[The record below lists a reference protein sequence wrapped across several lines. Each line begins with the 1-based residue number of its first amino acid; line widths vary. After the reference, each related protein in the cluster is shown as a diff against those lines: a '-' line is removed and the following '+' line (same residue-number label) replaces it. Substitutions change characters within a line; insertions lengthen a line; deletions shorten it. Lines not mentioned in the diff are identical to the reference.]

1 MSDTNKDQRLRVAVT
16 CGDPNG
22 VGMETIMKV
31 FSDTR
36 MLELIT
42 PVIYAHPE
50 LVKVNKKANS
60 IEEFNYNTVNSAS
73 EALNKKVNLVPVVKE
88 MTFQVEFGKA
98 TKEAGEF
105 SFRSI
110 EAAVNDL
117 AANRVD
123 VLVTCPINK
132 DTIQGKE
139 FNFPGHTEYLARIAG
154 TDKVLMFLVGQSLRV
169 GVVTGHLPLR
179 DVSAA
184 ITKEKIIE
192 KLGLMRDSLIR
203 DFGVSSP
210 RIAVL
215 GLNPHAGDNGLLG
228 TEEKEIIGPAIREAA
243 DKGWYVFGPFGADG
257 FFGSAAFRKF
267 DAVLAMYH
275 DQGLTPFKALAFE
288 TGVNY
293 TAGLPIVRTSP
304 DHGTAY
310 DLAGKGVA
318 DESSLRAAI
327 YTAVDV
333 YQKRREYR
341 EYSSNPLA
349 RQDVKE
355 SRDDKRE

>member
-1 MSDTNKDQRLRVAVT
+1 MAEVKQDSRIRVAVT

-31 FSDTR
+31 FSDAR
-36 MLELIT
+36 MLEQIT

-50 LVKVNKKANS
+50 LVKLNKKANH
-60 IEEFNYNTVNSAS
+60 IEEFHFNSVGSAA
-73 EALNKKVNLVPVVKE
+73 EIIHKKNNLVSIQKD
-88 MTFQVEFGKA
+88 FNINVEFGKPDKA
-98 TKEAGEF
+98 AGAF
-105 SFRSI
+105 AFRSI

-132 DTIQGKE
+132 DTIQGSE
-139 FNFPGHTEYLARIAG
+139 FNFPGHTEYLARFAG
-154 TDKVLMFLVGQSLRV
+154 TDKVLMFLVGPSLKV
-169 GVVTGHLPLR
+169 GVVTGHLPLKE
-179 DVSAA
+179 VAAA
-184 ITKEKIIE
+184 ITKERILE
-192 KLGLMRDSLIR
+192 KLDLMRESLLR
-203 DFGVSSP
+203 DFGVSAP

-228 TEEKEIIGPAIREAA
+228 AEEKDIIAPAIRDAVER
-243 DKGWYVFGPFGADG
+243 GWYVFGPYGADG
-257 FFGSAAFRKF
+257 FFGSGAFKKF

-275 DQGLTPFKALAFE
+275 DQGLAPFKALAFE

-293 TAGLPIVRTSP
+293 TAGLPVVRTSP

-310 DLAGKGVA
+310 DLAGKGQA

-327 YTAVDV
+327 YSACDI
-333 YQKRREYR
+333 YAQRKRFKEIT
-341 EYSSNPLA
+341 SNPLI
-349 RQDVKE
+349 RQDVRD
-355 SRDDKRE
+355 SRDDRRE